1 MGTLLALVLVLRL
14 ASCPTGRIFLTM
26 DPLPVNY
33 AVSALVTL
41 IVVVEPLG
49 LAPIFLGVTHGLPSA
64 TNGASGFAPLWLR
77 P

>member
-1 MGTLLALVLVLRL
+1 
-14 ASCPTGRIFLTM
+14 M